1 MYINVNNA
9 IIVTLCCFSL
19 LLLYCIHYL
28 RFLKKDKEKRLR
40 LEQFTITATIDAEA
54 AVIKSLDTI
63 INKTLAEYTYAN
75 IDCNPNFKFTPNIDS
90 ELTTL
95 ISNRVIDEISMVM
108 FDKLS
113 LVYQKDKIPEI
124 IANRVYL
131 QVVPYLID
139 KKSELE

>member
-54 AVIKSLDTI
+54 TVIKSLDTI

-75 IDCNPNFKFTPNIDS
+75 IDCNPNFKFIPNIDS

>member
-54 AVIKSLDTI
+54 TVIKSLDTI
-63 INKTLAEYTYAN
+63 INKTLA
-75 IDCNPNFKFTPNIDS
+75 
-90 ELTTL
+90 
-95 ISNRVIDEISMVM
+95 
-108 FDKLS
+108 
-113 LVYQKDKIPEI
+113 
-124 IANRVYL
+124 
-131 QVVPYLID
+131 
-139 KKSELE
+139 

>member
-40 LEQFTITATIDAEA
+40 LEQFTITTTIDAEA
-54 AVIKSLDTI
+54 TVINSLDTI

-95 ISNRVIDEISMVM
+95 ISNRVIDEMSMVM

>member
-1 MYINVNNA
+1 M
-9 IIVTLCCFSL
+9 
-19 LLLYCIHYL
+19 
-28 RFLKKDKEKRLR
+28 R
-40 LEQFTITATIDAEA
+40 LEQFTITTTIDAEA
-54 AVIKSLDTI
+54 TVINSLDTI

-90 ELTTL
+90 ELTSL
-95 ISNRVIDEISMVM
+95 ISNRVFDEMSMVM

>member
-40 LEQFTITATIDAEA
+40 LEQFTITTTIDAEA
-54 AVIKSLDTI
+54 SVIKSLDTM

-95 ISNRVIDEISMVM
+95 ISNRVIEEMSMVM

>member
-9 IIVTLCCFSL
+9 IIATLCCFSL
-19 LLLYCIHYL
+19 LLLYCIYYL
-28 RFLKKDKEKRLR
+28 RFLKKDKEKHLR
-40 LEQFTITATIDAEA
+40 LEQFTITTTIDAEA
-54 AVIKSLDTI
+54 TVINSLDTI

-95 ISNRVIDEISMVM
+95 ISNRVIDEMSMVM

-113 LVYQKDKIPEI
+113 LVYQKDKIPEM

>member
-54 AVIKSLDTI
+54 TVIKSLDTI

-95 ISNRVIDEISMVM
+95 ISNRVIEEMSMVM

>member
-19 LLLYCIHYL
+19 LLLYCIYYL
-28 RFLKKDKEKRLR
+28 RFLKKDKEKHLR
-40 LEQFTITATIDAEA
+40 LEQFTITTTIDAEA
-54 AVIKSLDTI
+54 IVINSLDTI

-95 ISNRVIDEISMVM
+95 ISNRVIDEMSMVM

>member
-40 LEQFTITATIDAEA
+40 LEQFTITTTIDAEA
-54 AVIKSLDTI
+54 SVIKSLDTI

>member
-28 RFLKKDKEKRLR
+28 RFLKKDKEKHLR
-40 LEQFTITATIDAEA
+40 LEQFTITTTIDAEA
-54 AVIKSLDTI
+54 TVINSLDTI

-95 ISNRVIDEISMVM
+95 ISNRVIDEMSMVM

>member
-54 AVIKSLDTI
+54 TVIKSLDTI

-75 IDCNPNFKFTPNIDS
+75 IDCNPNFKFTPNTDS

>member
-9 IIVTLCCFSL
+9 IIVTLCCFSV
-19 LLLYCIHYL
+19 LLLYCAHYL

-54 AVIKSLDTI
+54 TVINSLDTI

>member
-19 LLLYCIHYL
+19 LLLYCIYYL

-54 AVIKSLDTI
+54 TVIKSLDTI

-95 ISNRVIDEISMVM
+95 ISNRVIDEMSMFM

>member
-54 AVIKSLDTI
+54 TVIKSLDTI

>member
-54 AVIKSLDTI
+54 TVIKSLDTI

-95 ISNRVIDEISMVM
+95 ISNRVIDEISMIM

>member
-28 RFLKKDKEKRLR
+28 IFLKKDKEKRLR
-40 LEQFTITATIDAEA
+40 LEQFTITTTIDAEA
-54 AVIKSLDTI
+54 TVIKSLDTI

-95 ISNRVIDEISMVM
+95 ISNRVIDEMSMVM

>member
-19 LLLYCIHYL
+19 LLLYCIYYL

-40 LEQFTITATIDAEA
+40 LEQFTITTTIDAEA
-54 AVIKSLDTI
+54 TVINSLDTI

-95 ISNRVIDEISMVM
+95 ISNRVIDEMSMVM

>member
-19 LLLYCIHYL
+19 LLLYCVHYL

-54 AVIKSLDTI
+54 TVIKSLDTI

>member
-40 LEQFTITATIDAEA
+40 LEQFTITTTIDAEA
-54 AVIKSLDTI
+54 TVINSLDTI

>member
-28 RFLKKDKEKRLR
+28 RFLTKDKEKRLR
-40 LEQFTITATIDAEA
+40 LEQFTITTTIDAEA
-54 AVIKSLDTI
+54 TVINSLDTI

>member
-28 RFLKKDKEKRLR
+28 RFIKKDKEKRLR
-40 LEQFTITATIDAEA
+40 LEQFTITTTIDAEA
-54 AVIKSLDTI
+54 TVINSLDTI

-95 ISNRVIDEISMVM
+95 ISNRVIDEMSMVM

>member
-19 LLLYCIHYL
+19 LLLYCIYYL
-28 RFLKKDKEKRLR
+28 RFLKKDKEKHLR
-40 LEQFTITATIDAEA
+40 LEQFTITTTIDAEA
-54 AVIKSLDTI
+54 TVINSLDTI

-95 ISNRVIDEISMVM
+95 ISNRVIDEMSMVM

>member
-19 LLLYCIHYL
+19 LLLYCVHYL

-54 AVIKSLDTI
+54 TVIKSLDTI

-95 ISNRVIDEISMVM
+95 ISNRVIDEMSMVM